1 MEYFDV
7 EKLVKRIGALEQQI
21 RDMDSTLKRGI
32 TSKVNLS
39 KTLSEEAKKEVLDI
53 VWNRK

>member
-21 RDMDSTLKRGI
+21 QDMDSTIKRGI
-32 TSKVNLS
+32 TGKVNRS
-39 KTLSEEAKKEVLDI
+39 KTLSEEAKKEVLDY

>member
-21 RDMDSTLKRGI
+21 RDIDSTIKRGI

-39 KTLSEEAKKEVLDI
+39 KTLSEDDKKEVLDI
-53 VWNRK
+53 VWGRK

>member
-7 EKLVKRIGALEQQI
+7 EKLVKRIGALESQL
-21 RDMDSTLKRGI
+21 RDMDSTIKRGI

-39 KTLSEEAKKEVLDI
+39 KTLSEDAKKEVLDYI
-53 VWNRK
+53 WERK